1 MLLSLLLSQLLSLLL
16 LNNLFNHG
24 MASAVP
30 FNFDFMSLLGS
41 ALVGAG
47 ASLLGNIF
55 GSKSQSDTNK
65 TNLQIAQM
73 NNEYNE
79 RMFNQ
84 QLEYNQDMFNQQ
96 VDYDWK
102 KTQYQTEKNNAAQL
116 AAVGMQQEY
125 NSAVNQRKRL
135 EAAGLNPYLMMSG
148 GNAGTASAVSS
159 SAGTG
164 GSPSAMGVNAPTAS
178 PAVMQAFRPDFS
190 GVTGVIQT
198 LLDIQAQKGVREAQ
212 ASSLGEQASGFKI
225 ENKYKAQKLLWEIYN
240 SKADYNLKNSQEAL
254 NNMNFA
260 RMQAMFSSDVS
271 KAQREADNAQ
281 FTGELIRAQTAW
293 QQLQGLLGAKE
304 LKYYDQKVLQELAI
318 GAAQQYS
325 LVAAGKA
332 SEAQARHAIENA
344 LNLVEQREGIKVDN
358 YVKQNTANALI
369 KTARNNC
376 NTSYWI
382 SKDTKN
388 AYDYNKDSRKLGV
401 WKQSLDLFNPF
412 SSVGRVGELMLRSK

>member
-1 MLLSLLLSQLLSLLL
+1 
-16 LNNLFNHG
+16 

-30 FNFDFMSLLGS
+30 FNFDFMSLLG
-41 ALVGAG
+41 G
-47 ASLLGNIF
+47 LLGVGTSILGNVL
-55 GSKSQSDTNK
+55 GNKSQSDTNK

-79 RMFNQ
+79 RMFNK

-96 VDYDWK
+96 IEYDWK
-102 KTQYQTEKNNAAQL
+102 KMQEQNTHNALMAEGAFNRQ
-116 AAVGMQQEY
+116 AKY
-125 NSAVNQRKRL
+125 NSAVEQRKRL

-148 GNAGTASAVSS
+148 GNAGTASAVSGS
-159 SAGTG
+159 SGTG

-178 PAVMQAFRPDFS
+178 PAVMQAYRPDFS
-190 GVTGVIQT
+190 GATGVIQT
-198 LLDIQAQKGVREAQ
+198 LLDIEAQKGVRDAQ
-212 ASSLGEQASGFKI
+212 ADFYRQQAAGFKVD
-225 ENKYKAQKLLWEIYN
+225 NKYKAEKILWEIYN

-254 NNMNFA
+254 NNMSFA

-318 GAAQQYS
+318 MSAQQYS

-332 SEAQARHAIENA
+332 SEAQARQAIENA

>member
-1 MLLSLLLSQLLSLLL
+1 
-16 LNNLFNHG
+16 

-30 FNFDFMSLLGS
+30 FNFDFMSLLG
-41 ALVGAG
+41 G
-47 ASLLGNIF
+47 LLGVGTSILGNVL
-55 GSKSQSDTNK
+55 GNKSQSDTNK

-79 RMFNQ
+79 RMFNK

-96 VDYDWK
+96 IEYDWK
-102 KTQYQTEKNNAAQL
+102 KMQEQNTHNALMAEGAFNRQ
-116 AAVGMQQEY
+116 AKY
-125 NSAVNQRKRL
+125 NSEVEQRKRL

-148 GNAGTASAVSS
+148 GNAGTASAVSGS
-159 SAGTG
+159 SGTG

-178 PAVMQAFRPDFS
+178 PAVMQAYRPDFS
-190 GVTGVIQT
+190 GATGVIQT
-198 LLDIQAQKGVREAQ
+198 LLDIEAQKGVRDAQ
-212 ASSLGEQASGFKI
+212 ADFYRQQAAGFKVD
-225 ENKYKAQKLLWEIYN
+225 NKYKAEKILWEIYN

-254 NNMNFA
+254 NNMSFA

-318 GAAQQYS
+318 MSAQQYS

-332 SEAQARHAIENA
+332 SEAQARQAIENA

-358 YVKQNTANALI
+358 YVKQKTANALI
-369 KTARNNC
+369 DTARWNSRSSGLGYFDKLNELDF
-376 NTSYWI
+376 NKKFRSKTLRQMGADYW
-382 SKDTKN
+382 
-388 AYDYNKDSRKLGV
+388 
-401 WKQSLDLFNPF
+401 NPF
-412 SSVGRVGELMLRSK
+412 GYVGKMLGGSFSFSKAVK

>member
-1 MLLSLLLSQLLSLLL
+1 MAWLRLCH
-16 LNNLFNHG
+16 LNFE
-24 MASAVP
+24 
-30 FNFDFMSLLGS
+30 FMSILGG
-41 ALVGAG
+41 LIGAG
-47 ASLLGNIF
+47 ASLLGNIL
-55 GSKSQSDTNK
+55 GSKSQSDTNA

-225 ENKYKAQKLLWEIYN
+225 ENKYKAEKLLWEIYN

-318 GAAQQYS
+318 MSAQQYS

-332 SEAQARHAIENA
+332 SEAQARQAIENA

-376 NTSYWI
+376 NTSYW
-382 SKDTKN
+382 N
-388 AYDYNKDSRKLGV
+388 
-401 WKQSLDLFNPF
+401 
-412 SSVGRVGELMLRSK
+412 SVGARNNSGPRDAWQRVNSELLNGNERYRFFKHAQNFLGIMGSWLPKL

>member
-1 MLLSLLLSQLLSLLL
+1 
-16 LNNLFNHG
+16 
-24 MASAVP
+24 
-30 FNFDFMSLLGS
+30 MSILGG
-41 ALVGAG
+41 LIGAG
-47 ASLLGNIF
+47 ASLLGNIL
-55 GSKSQSDTNK
+55 GSKSQSDTNA

-96 VDYDWK
+96 IEYDWK
-102 KTQYQTEKNNAAQL
+102 KMQEQNTHNALMAEGAFNRQ
-116 AAVGMQQEY
+116 AKY
-125 NSAVNQRKRL
+125 NSAVEQRKRL

-148 GNAGTASAVSS
+148 GNAGTSSAVSS

-164 GSPSAMGVNAPTAS
+164 GSPSAMGVNPPTAS

-190 GVTGVIQT
+190 GVTGIIQT

-225 ENKYKAQKLLWEIYN
+225 ENKYKAEKLLWDIYN

-254 NNMNFA
+254 NNMSFA

-318 GAAQQYS
+318 MSAQQYS

-332 SEAQARHAIENA
+332 SEAQARQAIENA

-358 YVKQNTANALI
+358 YVKQKTANALI

-376 NTSYWI
+376 NTSYW
-382 SKDTKN
+382 N
-388 AYDYNKDSRKLGV
+388 
-401 WKQSLDLFNPF
+401 
-412 SSVGRVGELMLRSK
+412 SVGARNNSGPRDAWQRVNSELLNGNERYRLFKHTQNFLGIMGSWLPKL

>member
-1 MLLSLLLSQLLSLLL
+1 
-16 LNNLFNHG
+16 

-55 GSKSQSDTNK
+55 GFKSQSDTNK

-116 AAVGMQQEY
+116 AAIGMQQEY

-148 GNAGTASAVSS
+148 GNAGTSSAVSS

-225 ENKYKAQKLLWEIYN
+225 ENKYKAEKLLWEIYN

-254 NNMNFA
+254 NNMSFA

-318 GAAQQYS
+318 MSAQQYS

-332 SEAQARHAIENA
+332 SEAQARQAIENA

-358 YVKQNTANALI
+358 YVKQKTANALI

-376 NTSYWI
+376 NTSYW
-382 SKDTKN
+382 N
-388 AYDYNKDSRKLGV
+388 
-401 WKQSLDLFNPF
+401 
-412 SSVGRVGELMLRSK
+412 SVGARNNSGPRDAWQRVNSELLNGNERYRFFKHAQNFLGIMGSWLPKL

>member
-1 MLLSLLLSQLLSLLL
+1 
-16 LNNLFNHG
+16 

-30 FNFDFMSLLGS
+30 FNFDFMSLLG
-41 ALVGAG
+41 G
-47 ASLLGNIF
+47 LLGVGTSILGNVL
-55 GSKSQSDTNK
+55 GNKSQSDTNK

-79 RMFNQ
+79 RMFNK

-96 VDYDWK
+96 IEYDWK
-102 KTQYQTEKNNAAQL
+102 KMQEQNTHNALMAEGAFNRQ
-116 AAVGMQQEY
+116 AKY
-125 NSAVNQRKRL
+125 NSAVEQRKRL

-148 GNAGTASAVSS
+148 GNAGTASAVSGS
-159 SAGTG
+159 SGTG

-190 GVTGVIQT
+190 GATGVIQT
-198 LLDIQAQKGVREAQ
+198 LLDIEAQKGVRDAQ
-212 ASSLGEQASGFKI
+212 ADFYRQQAAGFKVD
-225 ENKYKAQKLLWEIYN
+225 NKYKAEKILWEIYN

-254 NNMNFA
+254 NNMSFA

-318 GAAQQYS
+318 MSAQQYS
-325 LVAAGKA
+325 LVAADKA
-332 SEAQARHAIENA
+332 SEAQARQAIENA

>member
-1 MLLSLLLSQLLSLLL
+1 
-16 LNNLFNHG
+16 

-30 FNFDFMSLLGS
+30 FNFEFMSILGGLLG
-41 ALVGAG
+41 VGT
-47 ASLLGNIF
+47 SILGNVL
-55 GSKSQSDTNK
+55 GNKNQSDTNK

-79 RMFNQ
+79 RMFNK

-96 VDYDWK
+96 IEYDWK
-102 KTQYQTEKNNAAQL
+102 KMQDQNTHNALMAEGAFNRQ
-116 AAVGMQQEY
+116 AKY
-125 NSAVNQRKRL
+125 NSAVEQRKRL

-148 GNAGTASAVSS
+148 GNAGTASAVSGS
-159 SAGTG
+159 SGTG
-164 GSPSAMGVNAPTAS
+164 GSPSPMGVNPPTAS

-190 GVTGVIQT
+190 GATGVIQT
-198 LLDIQAQKGVREAQ
+198 LLDIEAQKGVRDAQ
-212 ASSLGEQASGFKI
+212 ADFYRQQAAGFKVD
-225 ENKYKAQKLLWEIYN
+225 NKYKAEKILSEIYN

-254 NNMNFA
+254 NNMSFA

-293 QQLQGLLGAKE
+293 QQLQGMLGAKE

-318 GAAQQYS
+318 MSAQQYS

-332 SEAQARHAIENA
+332 SEAQARQAIENA

-376 NTSYWI
+376 NTSYW
-382 SKDTKN
+382 N
-388 AYDYNKDSRKLGV
+388 
-401 WKQSLDLFNPF
+401 
-412 SSVGRVGELMLRSK
+412 SVGARNNSGPRDAWQSITNDINRGHKTAPFFRVMQNVFGTVGSIFPKF

>member
-1 MLLSLLLSQLLSLLL
+1 
-16 LNNLFNHG
+16 
-24 MASAVP
+24 
-30 FNFDFMSLLGS
+30 MSLLGS
-41 ALVGAG
+41 ALIGAG

-55 GSKSQSDTNK
+55 GSKSQSDTNR

-116 AAVGMQQEY
+116 AAIGMQQEY

-148 GNAGTASAVSS
+148 GNAGTSSAVSS

-225 ENKYKAQKLLWEIYN
+225 ENKYKADKLLSEIYN

-254 NNMNFA
+254 NNMSFA

-318 GAAQQYS
+318 MSAQQYS

-332 SEAQARHAIENA
+332 SEAQARQAIENA

-376 NTSYWI
+376 NTSYW
-382 SKDTKN
+382 N
-388 AYDYNKDSRKLGV
+388 
-401 WKQSLDLFNPF
+401 
-412 SSVGRVGELMLRSK
+412 SVGARNNSGPRDAWQRVNSELLNGNERYRLFKHTQNFLGIMGSWLPKL

>member
-1 MLLSLLLSQLLSLLL
+1 MAWLRLCH
-16 LNNLFNHG
+16 LNFE
-24 MASAVP
+24 
-30 FNFDFMSLLGS
+30 FMSILGG
-41 ALVGAG
+41 LIGVG
-47 ASLLGNIF
+47 ASLLGNIL
-55 GSKSQSDTNK
+55 GSKSQSDTNA

-225 ENKYKAQKLLWEIYN
+225 ENKYKAEKLLWEIYN

-318 GAAQQYS
+318 MSAQQYS

-332 SEAQARHAIENA
+332 SEAQARQAIENA

-376 NTSYWI
+376 NTSYW
-382 SKDTKN
+382 N
-388 AYDYNKDSRKLGV
+388 
-401 WKQSLDLFNPF
+401 
-412 SSVGRVGELMLRSK
+412 SVGARNNSGPRDAWQRVNSELLNGNERYRFFKHAQNFLGIMGSWLPKL

>member
-1 MLLSLLLSQLLSLLL
+1 
-16 LNNLFNHG
+16 

-116 AAVGMQQEY
+116 AAIGMQQEY

-148 GNAGTASAVSS
+148 GNAGTSSAVSS

-225 ENKYKAQKLLWEIYN
+225 ENKYKAEKLLWEIYN

-254 NNMNFA
+254 NNMSFA

-318 GAAQQYS
+318 MSAQQYS

-332 SEAQARHAIENA
+332 SEAQARQAIENA

>member
-1 MLLSLLLSQLLSLLL
+1 MD
-16 LNNLFNHG
+16 
-24 MASAVP
+24 P
-30 FNFDFMSLLGS
+30 FTGS
-41 ALVGAG
+41 ALIGAG

-73 NNEYNE
+73 NNEFNE

-190 GVTGVIQT
+190 GVTGIIQT

-225 ENKYKAQKLLWEIYN
+225 ENKYKAEKLLWEIYN
-240 SKADYNLKNSQEAL
+240 SKAGYNLKNSQEAL
-254 NNMNFA
+254 NNMSFA

-318 GAAQQYS
+318 MSAQQYS
-325 LVAAGKA
+325 LVASGNA
-332 SEAQARHAIENA
+332 SEAQARQAIENA

-358 YVKQNTANALI
+358 YVKQKTANALI
-369 KTARNNC
+369 DTARWNSR
-376 NTSYWI
+376 TSGLGYFDKLNELDFNRKFRSKTLRQMGADYW
-382 SKDTKN
+382 
-388 AYDYNKDSRKLGV
+388 
-401 WKQSLDLFNPF
+401 NPF
-412 SSVGRVGELMLRSK
+412 GYVGKMGSFSVSKVLK

>member
-1 MLLSLLLSQLLSLLL
+1 
-16 LNNLFNHG
+16 

-30 FNFDFMSLLGS
+30 FNFDFMSLLG
-41 ALVGAG
+41 G
-47 ASLLGNIF
+47 LLGVGTSILGNVL
-55 GSKSQSDTNK
+55 GNKSQSDTNK

-79 RMFNQ
+79 RMFNK

-96 VDYDWK
+96 IEYDWK
-102 KTQYQTEKNNAAQL
+102 KMQEQNTHNALMAEGAFNRQ
-116 AAVGMQQEY
+116 AKY
-125 NSAVNQRKRL
+125 NSAVEQRKRL

-148 GNAGTASAVSS
+148 GNAGTASAVSGS
-159 SAGTG
+159 SGTG
-164 GSPSAMGVNAPTAS
+164 GSPSAMAVNAPTAS
-178 PAVMQAFRPDFS
+178 PAVMQAYRPDFS
-190 GVTGVIQT
+190 GATGVIQT
-198 LLDIQAQKGVREAQ
+198 LLDIEAQKGVRDAQ
-212 ASSLGEQASGFKI
+212 ADFYRQQAAGFKVD
-225 ENKYKAQKLLWEIYN
+225 NKYKAEKILWEIYN

-254 NNMNFA
+254 NNMSFA

-318 GAAQQYS
+318 MSAQQYS

-332 SEAQARHAIENA
+332 SEAQARQAIENA

-376 NTSYWI
+376 NTSYW
-382 SKDTKN
+382 N
-388 AYDYNKDSRKLGV
+388 
-401 WKQSLDLFNPF
+401 
-412 SSVGRVGELMLRSK
+412 SVGARNNSGPRDAWQRVNSELLNGNERYRFFKHAQNFLGIMGSWLPKL

>member
-1 MLLSLLLSQLLSLLL
+1 MAWLRLCH
-16 LNNLFNHG
+16 LNFE
-24 MASAVP
+24 
-30 FNFDFMSLLGS
+30 FMSILGG
-41 ALVGAG
+41 LIGAG

-55 GSKSQSDTNK
+55 GSKSQSDTNA
-65 TNLQIAQM
+65 TNLKIAQM

-198 LLDIQAQKGVREAQ
+198 LLDIQAQRQLRSAQ
-212 ASSLGEQASGFKI
+212 ADSLSAQASGFKI
-225 ENKYKAQKLLWEIYN
+225 ENKYKAEKILWDIYN

-260 RMQAMFSSDVS
+260 RMQAMFSSDV
-271 KAQREADNAQ
+271 ARAEHEANNAQ
-281 FTGELIRAQTAW
+281 WTGNLLRAQVAC
-293 QQLQGLLGAKE
+293 QQMQGLLTAKE
-304 LKYYDQKVLQELAI
+304 LQYFDQNAQLQLAI

-325 LVAAGKA
+325 LVASGKA
-332 SEAQARHAIENA
+332 SEAQAKQAIANSVKLYYET
-344 LNLVEQREGIKVDN
+344 QGIKVDN
-358 YVKQNTANALI
+358 YVKQQTTDALI

>member
-1 MLLSLLLSQLLSLLL
+1 MSIL
-16 LNNLFNHG
+16 
-24 MASAVP
+24 ASALSGV
-30 FNFDFMSLLGS
+30 
-41 ALVGAG
+41 G

-116 AAVGMQQEY
+116 AAIGMQQEY

-148 GNAGTASAVSS
+148 GNAGTSSAVSS

-164 GSPSAMGVNAPTAS
+164 GSPSAMGVNPPTAS

-190 GVTGVIQT
+190 GISGVIQT
-198 LLDIQAQKGVREAQ
+198 LLDVQAQRQLRSAQ
-212 ASSLGEQASGFKI
+212 ADSLSAQASGFKI
-225 ENKYKAQKLLWEIYN
+225 ENKYKAEKILWDIYN

-260 RMQAMFSSDVS
+260 RMQAMFSSDV
-271 KAQREADNAQ
+271 ARAEHEANNAQ
-281 FTGELIRAQTAW
+281 WTGNLLRAQVAC
-293 QQLQGLLGAKE
+293 QQMQGLLTAKE
-304 LKYYDQKVLQELAI
+304 LQYFDQNAQLQLAI
-318 GAAQQYS
+318 GAAEQYS
-325 LVAAGKA
+325 LVASGKA
-332 SEAQARHAIENA
+332 SEAQAKQAIANSVKLYYET
-344 LNLVEQREGIKVDN
+344 QGIKVDN
-358 YVKQNTANALI
+358 YVKQQTTDALI
-369 KTARNNC
+369 DTARWNSR
-376 NTSYWI
+376 TSGLGYFDKLNELDFNKKFRSKTLRQMGADYW
-382 SKDTKN
+382 
-388 AYDYNKDSRKLGV
+388 
-401 WKQSLDLFNPF
+401 NPF
-412 SSVGRVGELMLRSK
+412 GYVGKMLGGSFSFSKAVK

>member
-1 MLLSLLLSQLLSLLL
+1 MRT
-16 LNNLFNHG
+16 FI
-24 MASAVP
+24 
-30 FNFDFMSLLGS
+30 
-41 ALVGAG
+41 
-47 ASLLGNIF
+47 LGNVL
-55 GSKSQSDTNK
+55 GNKSQSDTNK

-79 RMFNQ
+79 RMFNK

-96 VDYDWK
+96 IEYDWK
-102 KTQYQTEKNNAAQL
+102 KMQEQNTHNALMAEGAFNRQ
-116 AAVGMQQEY
+116 AKY
-125 NSAVNQRKRL
+125 NSAVEQRKRL

-148 GNAGTASAVSS
+148 GNAGTASAVSGS
-159 SAGTG
+159 SGTG

-178 PAVMQAFRPDFS
+178 PVVMQAYHPDFS
-190 GVTGVIQT
+190 GATGVIQT

-225 ENKYKAQKLLWEIYN
+225 ENKYKAEKLLWEIYN

-254 NNMNFA
+254 NNMSFA

-332 SEAQARHAIENA
+332 SEAQARQAIENA

>member
-1 MLLSLLLSQLLSLLL
+1 
-16 LNNLFNHG
+16 

-30 FNFDFMSLLGS
+30 FNFDFMSLLG
-41 ALVGAG
+41 G
-47 ASLLGNIF
+47 LLGVGTSILGNVL
-55 GSKSQSDTNK
+55 GNKSQSDTNK

-79 RMFNQ
+79 RMFNK

-96 VDYDWK
+96 IDYDQK
-102 KTQYQTEKNNAAQL
+102 KMQQQNSFNYMMQNNAMAS
-116 AAVGMQQEY
+116 QQNY
-125 NSAVNQRKRL
+125 NSAKAQRARL

-148 GNAGTASAVSS
+148 GNAGTASAVSGS
-159 SAGTG
+159 SGTG
-164 GSPSAMGVNAPTAS
+164 GSPSAMGVNVPTAS
-178 PAVMQAFRPDFS
+178 PAVMQAYRPDFS
-190 GVTGVIQT
+190 GATGVIQT
-198 LLDIQAQKGVREAQ
+198 LLDIEAQKGVRDAQ
-212 ASSLGEQASGFKI
+212 ADFYRQQAAGFKVD
-225 ENKYKAQKLLWEIYN
+225 NKYKAEKILWEIYN

-254 NNMNFA
+254 NNMSFA

-332 SEAQARHAIENA
+332 SEAQARQAIENA

>member
-1 MLLSLLLSQLLSLLL
+1 MAWLRLCH
-16 LNNLFNHG
+16 LNFE
-24 MASAVP
+24 
-30 FNFDFMSLLGS
+30 FMSILGG
-41 ALVGAG
+41 LIGAG
-47 ASLLGNIF
+47 ASLLGNIL
-55 GSKSQSDTNK
+55 GSKSQSDTNA

-190 GVTGVIQT
+190 GVTGIIQT

-225 ENKYKAQKLLWEIYN
+225 ENKYKAEKLLWEIYN

-254 NNMNFA
+254 NNMSFA

-318 GAAQQYS
+318 MSAQQYS

-332 SEAQARHAIENA
+332 SEAQARQAIENA

-376 NTSYWI
+376 NTSYW
-382 SKDTKN
+382 N
-388 AYDYNKDSRKLGV
+388 
-401 WKQSLDLFNPF
+401 
-412 SSVGRVGELMLRSK
+412 SVGARNNSGPRDAWQRVNSELLNGNERYRFFKHAQNFLGIMGSWLPKL

>member
-1 MLLSLLLSQLLSLLL
+1 
-16 LNNLFNHG
+16 

-79 RMFNQ
+79 RMFNK

-96 VDYDWK
+96 IDYDQK
-102 KTQYQTEKNNAAQL
+102 KMQQQNSFNYMMQNNAMAS
-116 AAVGMQQEY
+116 QQNY
-125 NSAVNQRKRL
+125 NSAKAQRARL

-148 GNAGTASAVSS
+148 GNAGTSSAVSGS
-159 SAGTG
+159 SGTG

-178 PAVMQAFRPDFS
+178 PAVMQAYRPDFS

-198 LLDIQAQKGVREAQ
+198 MLDIQAQRQLRSAQ
-212 ASSLGEQASGFKI
+212 ADSLSAQASGFKI
-225 ENKYKAQKLLWEIYN
+225 ENKYKAEKILWDIYN

-260 RMQAMFSSDVS
+260 SMQAKFSSDVS
-271 KAQREADNAQ
+271 KAEREATYAAWQNDLIKAQ
-281 FTGELIRAQTAW
+281 IAW
-293 QQLQGLLGAKE
+293 QQIQGLLGAKE
-304 LKYYDQKVLQELAI
+304 LKYFDQNALLQLSI

-332 SEAQARHAIENA
+332 SEAQAKQAIANSVKLYAET
-344 LNLVEQREGIKVDN
+344 QGIKVDN
-358 YVKQNTANALI
+358 YVKMNTTDALI
-369 KTARNNC
+369 KTARNNS
-376 NTSYWI
+376 NTSYW
-382 SKDTKN
+382 N
-388 AYDYNKDSRKLGV
+388 
-401 WKQSLDLFNPF
+401 
-412 SSVGRVGELMLRSK
+412 SVGARNNSGPRDAWQRVNSELLNGNERYRFFKHAQNFLGIMGSWLPKL

>member
-1 MLLSLLLSQLLSLLL
+1 
-16 LNNLFNHG
+16 
-24 MASAVP
+24 MAWLRLCHL
-30 FNFDFMSLLGS
+30 NFDFMDLLG
-41 ALVGAG
+41 G
-47 ASLLGNIF
+47 LLGVGTSILGNVL
-55 GSKSQSDTNK
+55 GNKSQSDTNK

-102 KTQYQTEKNNAAQL
+102 KTRYQTEKNNAAQL

-178 PAVMQAFRPDFS
+178 PAVMQAYRPDFS

-198 LLDIQAQKGVREAQ
+198 LLDIQAQKDVRDAQ
-212 ASSLGEQASGFKI
+212 AFSLGEQASGFKI
-225 ENKYKAQKLLWEIYN
+225 ENKYKAEKLLSEIYN
-240 SKADYNLKNSQEAL
+240 LKADYNLKNSQEAL
-254 NNMNFA
+254 NNMSFA

-281 FTGELIRAQTAW
+281 FTGELIRAQTAC

-318 GAAQQYS
+318 MSAQQYS

-332 SEAQARHAIENA
+332 SEAQARQAIENA

-358 YVKQNTANALI
+358 YVKQKTAKALI
-369 KTARNNC
+369 DTARNN
-376 NTSYWI
+376 SG
-382 SKDTKN
+382 
-388 AYDYNKDSRKLGV
+388 SRDWL
-401 WKQSLDLFNPF
+401 QFFQTHLDLNHFGERTRDLFYEF
-412 SSVGRVGELMLRSK
+412 SDRNLINQLGKFGKRTKRFLQRLEIM

>member
-1 MLLSLLLSQLLSLLL
+1 
-16 LNNLFNHG
+16 

-30 FNFDFMSLLGS
+30 FNFYFMSLLG
-41 ALVGAG
+41 G
-47 ASLLGNIF
+47 LLGVGTSILGNVL
-55 GSKSQSDTNK
+55 GNKSQSDTNK

-79 RMFNQ
+79 RMFNK

-96 VDYDWK
+96 IDYDQK
-102 KTQYQTEKNNAAQL
+102 KMQQQNSFNYMMQNNAMAS
-116 AAVGMQQEY
+116 QQNY
-125 NSAVNQRKRL
+125 NSAKAQRARL

-148 GNAGTASAVSS
+148 GNAGTASAVSGS
-159 SAGTG
+159 SGTG

-178 PAVMQAFRPDFS
+178 PAVMQAYRPDFS
-190 GVTGVIQT
+190 GATGVIQT

-225 ENKYKAQKLLWEIYN
+225 ENKYKAEKLLWEIYN

-254 NNMNFA
+254 NNMSFA

-318 GAAQQYS
+318 MSAQQYS

-332 SEAQARHAIENA
+332 SEAQARQAIENA

-376 NTSYWI
+376 NTSYW
-382 SKDTKN
+382 N
-388 AYDYNKDSRKLGV
+388 
-401 WKQSLDLFNPF
+401 
-412 SSVGRVGELMLRSK
+412 SVGARNNSGPRDAWQRVNSELLNGNERYRFFKHAQNFLGIMGSWLPKL

>member
-1 MLLSLLLSQLLSLLL
+1 
-16 LNNLFNHG
+16 
-24 MASAVP
+24 
-30 FNFDFMSLLGS
+30 MSLLG
-41 ALVGAG
+41 G
-47 ASLLGNIF
+47 LLGVGTSILGNVL
-55 GSKSQSDTNK
+55 GNKSQSDTNK

-79 RMFNQ
+79 RMFNK
-84 QLEYNQDMFNQQ
+84 QLDYNQDMFNQQ
-96 VDYDWK
+96 IEYDWK
-102 KTQYQTEKNNAAQL
+102 KMQEQNTHNALMAEGAFNRQ
-116 AAVGMQQEY
+116 AKY
-125 NSAVNQRKRL
+125 NSAVEQRKRL

-148 GNAGTASAVSS
+148 GNSGTASAVSGS
-159 SAGTG
+159 SGTG

-178 PAVMQAFRPDFS
+178 PAVMQAYRPDFS
-190 GVTGVIQT
+190 GATGVIQT

-225 ENKYKAQKLLWEIYN
+225 ENKYKAEKLLWEIYN

-254 NNMNFA
+254 NNMSFA

-318 GAAQQYS
+318 MSAQQYS

-332 SEAQARHAIENA
+332 SEAQARQAIENA

-376 NTSYWI
+376 NTSYW
-382 SKDTKN
+382 N
-388 AYDYNKDSRKLGV
+388 
-401 WKQSLDLFNPF
+401 
-412 SSVGRVGELMLRSK
+412 SVGARNNSGPRDAWQRVNSELLNGNERYRFFKHAQNFLGIIGSWLPKL

>member
-1 MLLSLLLSQLLSLLL
+1 
-16 LNNLFNHG
+16 
-24 MASAVP
+24 
-30 FNFDFMSLLGS
+30 MSLLGS
-41 ALVGAG
+41 ALIGAG

-55 GSKSQSDTNK
+55 GSKNQSDTNE

-79 RMFNQ
+79 RMFNK

-96 VDYDWK
+96 TEYDWK
-102 KTQYQTEKNNAAQL
+102 KMQEQNRQNALMAEGAFNRQ
-116 AAVGMQQEY
+116 AKY
-125 NSAVNQRKRL
+125 NSAVEQRKRL

-148 GNAGTASAVSS
+148 GNAGTASAVSGS
-159 SAGTG
+159 SGTG

-198 LLDIQAQKGVREAQ
+198 LLDIEAQKEVRGAQ
-212 ASSLGEQASGFKI
+212 ADFYRQQAAGFKVD
-225 ENKYKAQKLLWEIYN
+225 NKYKAEKILWEIYN
-240 SKADYNLKNSQEAL
+240 SKADYNLKHSQEAL

-318 GAAQQYS
+318 MSAQQYS

-332 SEAQARHAIENA
+332 SEAQARQAIENA

-358 YVKQNTANALI
+358 YVKQNTSEALI
-369 KTARNNC
+369 KTAKFNA
-376 NTSYWI
+376 NTSGLRYFDMSNELDFNKKFRSKTLRQMGADYW
-382 SKDTKN
+382 
-388 AYDYNKDSRKLGV
+388 
-401 WKQSLDLFNPF
+401 NPF
-412 SSVGRVGELMLRSK
+412 GYVGKMLGGSFSFSKAIK

>member
-1 MLLSLLLSQLLSLLL
+1 
-16 LNNLFNHG
+16 

-30 FNFDFMSLLGS
+30 FNFDFMSLLG
-41 ALVGAG
+41 G
-47 ASLLGNIF
+47 LLGVGTSILGNVL
-55 GSKSQSDTNK
+55 GNKSQSDTNK

-79 RMFNQ
+79 RMFNK

-96 VDYDWK
+96 IDYDQK
-102 KTQYQTEKNNAAQL
+102 KMQQQNSFNYMMQNNAMAS
-116 AAVGMQQEY
+116 QQNY
-125 NSAVNQRKRL
+125 NSAKAQRARL
-135 EAAGLNPYLMMSG
+135 EAAGLNPYLMISG
-148 GNAGTASAVSS
+148 GNAGTASAVSGS
-159 SAGTG
+159 SGTG
-164 GSPSAMGVNAPTAS
+164 GSPSAMGVNVPTAS
-178 PAVMQAFRPDFS
+178 PAVMQAYRPDFS
-190 GVTGVIQT
+190 GATGVIQT
-198 LLDIQAQKGVREAQ
+198 LLDIEAQKGVRDAQ
-212 ASSLGEQASGFKI
+212 ADFYRQQAAGFKVD
-225 ENKYKAQKLLWEIYN
+225 NKYKAEKILWEIYN

-254 NNMNFA
+254 NNMSFA

-332 SEAQARHAIENA
+332 SEAQARQAIENA

-376 NTSYWI
+376 NTSYW
-382 SKDTKN
+382 N
-388 AYDYNKDSRKLGV
+388 
-401 WKQSLDLFNPF
+401 
-412 SSVGRVGELMLRSK
+412 SVGARNNSGPRDAWQSITNDINRGHKTAPFFRVMQNVFGTVGSIFPKF

>member
-1 MLLSLLLSQLLSLLL
+1 
-16 LNNLFNHG
+16 
-24 MASAVP
+24 
-30 FNFDFMSLLGS
+30 MSILGG
-41 ALVGAG
+41 LIGAG
-47 ASLLGNIF
+47 ASLLGNIL
-55 GSKSQSDTNK
+55 GSKSQSDTNA

-96 VDYDWK
+96 IEYDQK
-102 KTQYQTEKNNAAQL
+102 KMEQQNNFNARMQNEAIGAQQ
-116 AAVGMQQEY
+116 VY
-125 NSAVNQRKRL
+125 NSAKAQRARL

-148 GNAGTASAVSS
+148 GNAGTASAVSGS
-159 SAGTG
+159 SGTG

-198 LLDIQAQKGVREAQ
+198 LLDIEAQKGVRDAQ
-212 ASSLGEQASGFKI
+212 ADFYRQQAAGFKVD
-225 ENKYKAQKLLWEIYN
+225 NKYKAEKILWEIYN

-254 NNMNFA
+254 NNMSFA

-318 GAAQQYS
+318 MSAQQYS

-332 SEAQARHAIENA
+332 SEAQARQAIENA

>member
-1 MLLSLLLSQLLSLLL
+1 
-16 LNNLFNHG
+16 

-30 FNFDFMSLLGS
+30 FNFDFMSLLG
-41 ALVGAG
+41 G
-47 ASLLGNIF
+47 LLGVGTSILGNVL
-55 GSKSQSDTNK
+55 GNKSQSDTNK

-79 RMFNQ
+79 RMFNK
-84 QLEYNQDMFNQQ
+84 QLDYNQDMFNQQ
-96 VDYDWK
+96 IEYDWK
-102 KTQYQTEKNNAAQL
+102 KMQEQNTHNALMAEGAFNRQ
-116 AAVGMQQEY
+116 AKY
-125 NSAVNQRKRL
+125 NSAVEQRKRL

-148 GNAGTASAVSS
+148 GNSGTASAVSGS
-159 SAGTG
+159 SGTG

-178 PAVMQAFRPDFS
+178 PAVMQAYRPDFS
-190 GVTGVIQT
+190 GATGVIQT

-225 ENKYKAQKLLWEIYN
+225 ENKYKAEKLLWEIYN

-254 NNMNFA
+254 NNMSFA

-318 GAAQQYS
+318 MSAQQYS

-332 SEAQARHAIENA
+332 SEAQARQAIENA

-376 NTSYWI
+376 NTSYW
-382 SKDTKN
+382 N
-388 AYDYNKDSRKLGV
+388 
-401 WKQSLDLFNPF
+401 
-412 SSVGRVGELMLRSK
+412 SVGARNNSGPRDAWQRVNSELLNGNERYRFFKHAQNFLGIIGSWLPKL

>member
-1 MLLSLLLSQLLSLLL
+1 MD
-16 LNNLFNHG
+16 
-24 MASAVP
+24 P
-30 FNFDFMSLLGS
+30 FTGS
-41 ALVGAG
+41 ALIGAG

-73 NNEYNE
+73 NNEFNE

-225 ENKYKAQKLLWEIYN
+225 ENKYKAEKLLWEIYN

-254 NNMNFA
+254 NNMSFA

-318 GAAQQYS
+318 MSAQQYS

-332 SEAQARHAIENA
+332 SEAQARQAIENA

-388 AYDYNKDSRKLGV
+388 TYDYNKDSRKLGL

-412 SSVGRVGELMLRSK
+412 SSAGRVGELMLRLK

>member
-1 MLLSLLLSQLLSLLL
+1 MD
-16 LNNLFNHG
+16 
-24 MASAVP
+24 P
-30 FNFDFMSLLGS
+30 FTGS
-41 ALVGAG
+41 ALIGAG

-55 GSKSQSDTNK
+55 GSKSQSDTNA
-65 TNLQIAQM
+65 TNLKIAQM

-102 KTQYQTEKNNAAQL
+102 KTQYQTQKNNAAQL

-225 ENKYKAQKLLWEIYN
+225 ENKYKAEKLLWEIYN

-254 NNMNFA
+254 NNMSFA

-318 GAAQQYS
+318 MSAQQYS

-332 SEAQARHAIENA
+332 SEAQARQAIENA

-376 NTSYWI
+376 NTSYW
-382 SKDTKN
+382 N
-388 AYDYNKDSRKLGV
+388 
-401 WKQSLDLFNPF
+401 
-412 SSVGRVGELMLRSK
+412 SVGARNNSGPRDAWQRVNSELLNGNERYRFFKHAQNFLGIMGSWLPKL

>member
-1 MLLSLLLSQLLSLLL
+1 
-16 LNNLFNHG
+16 

-30 FNFDFMSLLGS
+30 FNFDFMSLLG
-41 ALVGAG
+41 G
-47 ASLLGNIF
+47 LLGVGTSILGNVL
-55 GSKSQSDTNK
+55 GNKSQSDTNK

-79 RMFNQ
+79 RMFNK

-96 VDYDWK
+96 IDYDQK
-102 KTQYQTEKNNAAQL
+102 KMQQQNSFNYMMQNNAMAS
-116 AAVGMQQEY
+116 QQNY
-125 NSAVNQRKRL
+125 NSAKAQRARL

-148 GNAGTASAVSS
+148 GNAGTASAVSGS
-159 SAGTG
+159 SGTG
-164 GSPSAMGVNAPTAS
+164 GSPSAMGVNVPTAS
-178 PAVMQAFRPDFS
+178 PAVMQAYRPDFS
-190 GVTGVIQT
+190 GATGVIQT
-198 LLDIQAQKGVREAQ
+198 LLDIEAQKGVRDAQ
-212 ASSLGEQASGFKI
+212 ADFYRQQAAGFKVD
-225 ENKYKAQKLLWEIYN
+225 NKYKAEKLLWEIYN
-240 SKADYNLKNSQEAL
+240 SKADYNLTNSQEAL
-254 NNMNFA
+254 NNMSFA

-318 GAAQQYS
+318 MSAQQYS

-332 SEAQARHAIENA
+332 SEAQARQAIENA

-376 NTSYWI
+376 NTSYW
-382 SKDTKN
+382 N
-388 AYDYNKDSRKLGV
+388 
-401 WKQSLDLFNPF
+401 
-412 SSVGRVGELMLRSK
+412 SVGARNNSGPRDAWQRVNSELLNGNERYRFFKHAQNFLGIMGSWLPKL

>member
-1 MLLSLLLSQLLSLLL
+1 
-16 LNNLFNHG
+16 

-30 FNFDFMSLLGS
+30 FNFDFMSLLG
-41 ALVGAG
+41 G
-47 ASLLGNIF
+47 LLGVGTSILGNVL
-55 GSKSQSDTNK
+55 GNKSQSDTNK

-79 RMFNQ
+79 RMFNK

-96 VDYDWK
+96 IEYDWK
-102 KTQYQTEKNNAAQL
+102 KMQEQNTHNALMAEGAFNRQ
-116 AAVGMQQEY
+116 AKY
-125 NSAVNQRKRL
+125 NSAVEQRKRL

-148 GNAGTASAVSS
+148 GNAGTASAVSGS
-159 SAGTG
+159 SGTG

-178 PAVMQAFRPDFS
+178 PAVMQAYRPDFS
-190 GVTGVIQT
+190 GATGVIQT
-198 LLDIQAQKGVREAQ
+198 LLDIEAQKGVRDAQ
-212 ASSLGEQASGFKI
+212 ADFYRQQAAGFKVD
-225 ENKYKAQKLLWEIYN
+225 NKYKAEKILWEIYN

-254 NNMNFA
+254 NNMSFA

-318 GAAQQYS
+318 MSAQQYS

-332 SEAQARHAIENA
+332 SEAQARQAIENA

-358 YVKQNTANALI
+358 YVKQKTANALI
-369 KTARNNC
+369 DTARWNSRSSGLGYFDKLNELDF
-376 NTSYWI
+376 NKKFRSKTLRQMGADYW
-382 SKDTKN
+382 
-388 AYDYNKDSRKLGV
+388 
-401 WKQSLDLFNPF
+401 NPF
-412 SSVGRVGELMLRSK
+412 GYVGKMLGGSFSFSKAVK